1 MQLTTI
7 NPKNGLKLGNICKLE
22 LQLNIWNIM
31 EILKMEQFNLHEQ
44 KEFFFFFFG
53 KFFGLIAHSRL
64 FRAYRFG
71 I

>member
-1 MQLTTI
+1 MWITII
-7 NPKNGLKLGNICKLE
+7 NPQNGLKLGNICKLE

-31 EILKMEQFNLHEQ
+31 QILKMEQFNLHKQ
-44 KEFFFFFFG
+44 KKIFFFG
-53 KFFGLIAHSRL
+53 KFFGLIVHSRL